1 MKKIIGIVCIAL
13 AVLALVAGVT
23 SGGSTLLGGVIIA
36 AILAIVG
43 LRFLRTTS
51 GKQSPETVPAPS
63 AEPAA
68 PAPVATEPTPQP
80 MTFQQRK
87 DQAGVIN
94 FRIAGVTFGSR
105 QTTLRKIDEGE
116 DEKYLMCTYGIEQ
129 TEYKGEPAFSIYAE
143 LMDDKDTRKELGF
156 VPKELVPN
164 VLQIYNRIFAVDVKV
179 YGGEDDKSYGAAA
192 TLYYD
197 K

>member
-13 AVLALVAGVT
+13 AALFLVVGIT
-23 SGGSTLLGGVIIA
+23 SGSSTLLGGVIAA
-36 AILAIVG
+36 AILAVIG
-43 LRFLRTTS
+43 LRFLRGANAKHPPESVPTPS
-51 GKQSPETVPAPS
+51 G
-63 AEPAA
+63 EPAA
-68 PAPVATEPTPQP
+68 PAPAASEPAPQP

-94 FRIAGVTFGSR
+94 FRIAGVTFNNR

-116 DEKYLMCTYGIEQ
+116 DEKYLMCTYGIQQ
-129 TEYKGEPAFSIYAE
+129 TEYKGEPAFRIYAE
-143 LMDDKDTRKELGF
+143 LMDDNDTRKELGF
-156 VPKELVPN
+156 VPADLVPN
-164 VLQIYNRIFAVDVKV
+164 VLQIYDRIFTVDVHV

-192 TLYYD
+192 TLYYE